1 MPKLVSMRREDER
14 GEMCCVDM
22 NRYGYGL
29 QLNLDD
35 DQTEALGI
43 MKTVPVGTR
52 VSIQAVGIVTRSG
65 ECLEEDGVGVNVSVQ
80 ITDLAMSAQG
90 KATDA
95 AKILYGD
102 D

>member
-1 MPKLVSMRREDER
+1 MPKLVSMRREDET
-14 GEMCCVDM
+14 GDLCCDW

-35 DQTEALGI
+35 DQCEALGI
-43 MKTVPVGTR
+43 TKTMPVGTR
-52 VSIQAVGIVTRSG
+52 VSIQAIGIVNRSG
-65 ECLEEDGVGVNVSVQ
+65 ECLEADGKGVTVSVQ
-80 ITDLAMSAQG
+80 ITDLAMTAQG
-90 KATDA
+90 KASDA